1 MGVSGESVTQFLLR
15 CVPRCGSGAFGEG
28 YVAGWRGGSVRVL
41 GVGGATAREPGLLEG
56 STLGDREEVSTWVVV
71 GLSVGLSLPAFG
83 AAPLSGVSFL
93 TPRSCSL

>member
-1 MGVSGESVTQFLLR
+1 MRRGVSGESVTQFLLR

-56 STLGDREEVSTWVVV
+56 STLGDREGGVDLGSCGPLRGPLPPRVRCCPFVR
-71 GLSVGLSLPAFG
+71 GLLSHSA
-83 AAPLSGVSFL
+83 
-93 TPRSCSL
+93 